1 MWNAFL
7 AIMLEEEL
15 KSFNHAYL
23 PKRGTLTAIQELIT
37 KVRHLPFIYEFDIKG
52 FFDNVDIFSITNALK
67 KRGMSARYRNILEK
81 MLLSTPANIP
91 MEMDEPPSEDLP
103 YDKLL
108 GVRRN
113 IQMYDKW
120 TDVFLGLVSSL
131 ERKPS
136 TLRSSI

>member
-1 MWNAFL
+1 
-7 AIMLEEEL
+7 MLEEEL